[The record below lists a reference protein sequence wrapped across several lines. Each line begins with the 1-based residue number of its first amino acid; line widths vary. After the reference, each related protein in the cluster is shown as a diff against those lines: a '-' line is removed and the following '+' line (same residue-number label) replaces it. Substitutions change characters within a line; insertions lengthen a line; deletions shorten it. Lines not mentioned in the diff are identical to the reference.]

1 MVKPVIVAE
10 WSHCS
15 SRYRLVDR
23 DPSDPACQLRV
34 EHLEQDAAGGDRW
47 VDMPIHVNYAG
58 QSVERALLAGVYELG
73 RRTQAVADTMNYSKG
88 QRQG

>member
-23 DPSDPACQLRV
+23 DPSDPSCQLRV

-47 VDMPIHVNYAG
+47 VNMLSANFS
-58 QSVERALLAGVYELG
+58 SVERALLAGVYELG
-73 RRTQAVADTMNYSKG
+73 KRAAAVAETMSYTKG
-88 QRQG
+88 ERQG